1 MRGYDAF
8 AGNKVMTMKKYNLK
22 RLGVTFLALF
32 LLFAA
37 NRATVHAATVPD
49 LKKNGSITVVM
60 QDSETGEIVP
70 GGMMNLLYVGS
81 IQENNGNFSFVLTE
95 EFADSRE
102 PLDTLDAEL
111 AMRLADYAEK
121 YKISGT
127 KAPIGS
133 DGRAKYP
140 NISPGLYLLVQE
152 QTAGEYY
159 AVDPFLVSIPLL
171 ENGSYLYDVD
181 ATPKM
186 EPINKKDVPPE
197 DPDVKTSSSKHLK
210 KHSSK
215 TGDNSNPAL
224 WMALLVMGAAGL
236 AGTRIADRKRRNIK

>member
-1 MRGYDAF
+1 
-8 AGNKVMTMKKYNLK
+8 MKRYNLK

-32 LLFAA
+32 LLFAT
-37 NRATVHAATVPD
+37 NRITVHAAVVPD
-49 LKKNGSITVVM
+49 LKKNGSITIVM
-60 QDSETGEIVP
+60 QDSETGEAVP

-81 IQENNGNFSFVLTE
+81 VQEDNGNFSFVLTE

-102 PLDTLDAEL
+102 SLDTLDAEL
-111 AMRLADYAEK
+111 AARLADYAQQ

-133 DGRAKYP
+133 DGRTKYA
-140 NISPGLYLLVQE
+140 NVSPGLYLLVQE
-152 QTAGEYY
+152 QTANEYY

-186 EPINKKDVPPE
+186 EPINKKDVSDDPE
-197 DPDVKTSSSKHLK
+197 VKPSSSKHLK

-215 TGDNSNPAL
+215 TGDDSNPAL
-224 WMALLVMGAAGL
+224 WMALLVIGAAGL
-236 AGTRIADRKRRNIK
+236 AGTRIADKKAKHQIKRIR